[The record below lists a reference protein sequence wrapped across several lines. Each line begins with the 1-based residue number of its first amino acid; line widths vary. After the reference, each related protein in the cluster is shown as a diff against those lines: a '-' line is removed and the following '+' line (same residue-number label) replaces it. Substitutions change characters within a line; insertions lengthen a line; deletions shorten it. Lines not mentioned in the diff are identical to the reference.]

1 MDTPVVNA
9 PMKPFQ
15 HIALPMVAVLLA
27 TTCATG
33 GDNRSTIPMTL
44 TKSDYGG
51 GRIYLPVRVGN
62 VMGSMRLDTG
72 ASTTRVALAP
82 WNKDLPSV
90 GQSASTGAS
99 GRTMACDD
107 VEAKNVELK
116 ASQGNNIARTKYEI
130 TRCATSD
137 GDDLLGLDFFKG
149 ARFTLDFERH
159 EMAFFGGATETSR
172 PKPFRL
178 IGPDRRLVGIEL
190 RAGNTAAVGLFDTG
204 AEICAVDQQF
214 VDKHKNLFTLVK
226 SKGKASEAGGKL
238 FSHKMYK
245 IKELDLGEGLVSRN
259 VYAIA
264 YDFGVLR
271 EALGRQ
277 TPFILGYNFVSK
289 IYWELD
295 FASSAS
301 PTWDARAK

>member
-1 MDTPVVNA
+1 
-9 PMKPFQ
+9 
-15 HIALPMVAVLLA
+15 MVAVFLGA
-27 TTCATG
+27 TCASG

-44 TKSDYGG
+44 TQSDYGG
-51 GRIYLPVRVGN
+51 GRIYLPVRFGN
-62 VMGSMRLDTG
+62 VMGAMRLDTG
-72 ASTTRVALAP
+72 ASTTRVALAS

-99 GRTMACDD
+99 GKTTVCED
-107 VEAKNVELK
+107 VDARNVELK
-116 ASQGNNIARTKYEI
+116 ASQGNNIERTKYEI
-130 TRCATSD
+130 TRCATND
-137 GDDLLGLDFFKG
+137 GDDLLGLDFFKD

-159 EMAFFGGATETSR
+159 EMVFFGETRATNHPR
-172 PKPFRL
+172 PFRL
-178 IGPDRRLVGIEL
+178 IGPDRRLVGIQL
-190 RAGNTAAVGLFDTG
+190 RADSTTAVGLFDTG

-214 VDKHKNLFTLVK
+214 VNKHKNIFTLVK
-226 SKGKASEAGGKL
+226 SKGKASEAGGKQ

-245 IKELDLGEGLVSRN
+245 IKALDLGEGLVLRN

-277 TPFILGYNFVSK
+277 TPIILGYNFVSK
-289 IYWELD
+289 LFWELD
-295 FASSAS
+295 FTSPAS